1 MFSDKES
8 GVTRYVKLMMNSRFP
23 VSNLMN
29 SKDFLKFLSLRGFS
43 TIEKEL
49 EYYDKLGLLRPAL
62 RLRRPKLNETKY
74 PHSKYKY
81 VGTDIFALQYY
92 NTIGLIEFPADGDFQ
107 PWPKYIQDDEDTW
120 LFYHPYQILQID
132 HIPFDIN
139 YPLKTHRIEM
149 LSNKQNLVD
158 ISDRVNQSIEQT
170 KKFQLSNW
178 IPRVGLLILLD
189 D

>member
-29 SKDFLKFLSLRGFS
+29 SKDFLKYLSVRGFS
-43 TIEKEL
+43 TSEKEL
-49 EYYDKLGLLRPAL
+49 EYHDKLGLLRPAL

-74 PHSKYKY
+74 FKYKY
-81 VGTDIFALQYY
+81 VGTNIFALQFY

-120 LFYHPYQILQID
+120 LFYHPYQILQS
-132 HIPFDIN
+132 
-139 YPLKTHRIEM
+139 E
-149 LSNKQNLVD
+149 LSMIHV
-158 ISDRVNQSIEQT
+158 S
-170 KKFQLSNW
+170 LSC
-178 IPRVGLLILLD
+178 
-189 D
+189 